1 MIRTR
6 IALVVIAV
14 VGIVGASVARAQTQ
28 PPPFYKLL
36 PFGWEGALIRT
47 CATQYGVC
55 AIPVTVKPGTPC
67 HCQAANGMW
76 LPGLCTK

>member
-6 IALVVIAV
+6 IAVIVIAA
-14 VGIVGASVARAQTQ
+14 VGILGSSLAVAQTQ

-55 AIPVTVKPGTPC
+55 AIPFTVQRGMPC
-67 HCQAANGMW
+67 YCQAANGMW
-76 LPGLCTK
+76 LPGVCTK